1 MAAGSAFLP
10 RRWQHLLANCHEIV
24 SGRGGSGSFQ
34 ENTCSS
40 RARNAD
46 GGRKAPPKN
55 IAASPTALQSPSL
68 LRSHP
73 TAYPSTKQGGLEVYL
88 QSCATFIRDA
98 LAKIMRLLRKVG
110 TCARGALVEA
120 TSPALPNLIARDIQG
135 VLGAPRLQAIG
146 SSFKNGRMP
155 QGLSPGYGTY
165 TEITAWPADGTLPCK
180 VWERAPCKQRKSMFE
195 P

>member
-1 MAAGSAFLP
+1 MAAGSALLP

-24 SGRGGSGSFQ
+24 GGRGGSGSFQ

-46 GGRKAPPKN
+46 TGRKAPPRN
-55 IAASPTALQSPSL
+55 IAISPTALRSPSL
-68 LRSHP
+68 LRGHP
-73 TAYPSTKQGGLEVYL
+73 TAYPSTKQGRLEVYL

-98 LAKIMRLLRKVG
+98 LAKTMKLVRKVG
-110 TCARGALVEA
+110 TCARGAPIEA
-120 TSPALPNLIARDIQG
+120 TSPALPNVIARDIQG

-146 SSFKNGRMP
+146 SSFTNGRMP
-155 QGLSPGYGTY
+155 QGLSPGHGTY
-165 TEITAWPADGTLPCK
+165 TDITACPADGTLPCK
-180 VWERAPCKQRKSMFE
+180 VWEHAPCKQRKSTFE

>member
-24 SGRGGSGSFQ
+24 SGCGGSGSFH
-34 ENTCSS
+34 ENTCLS

-46 GGRKAPPKN
+46 ADRKAPPRN

-88 QSCATFIRDA
+88 QSCATFVRDA
-98 LAKIMRLLRKVG
+98 LKIMRPLRKVG

-120 TSPALPNLIARDIQG
+120 TSPALPNVMARDIQG
-135 VLGAPRLQAIG
+135 VHGAPRLQAIG

-155 QGLSPGYGTY
+155 QGLSPGHGTY

-180 VWERAPCKQRKSMFE
+180 VWERASCKQRRPTFE